1 MIPFFR
7 PPSFDLGPFTLEVF
21 GVFVMIGVL
30 VGAKLAANH
39 AARSGLDRNLLSD
52 FAFWALIGGVIGGH
66 LMHLFAY
73 HPEELRQGG
82 IVKLLK
88 VWDGLSS
95 TGGLIGAVLTAVW
108 FFRSKKTPFH
118 RYADSLALGTAVGWG
133 IARIGCFAVHDHPG
147 RVTDFFLG
155 VQFPANAL
163 GPGTP
168 AAVRHDLGLYDA
180 LALFAFSA
188 VLYAL
193 RDRPRF
199 QGRLLPLLSL
209 LYGISRFLFDFLRAA
224 PGDLG
229 YVDARYLGLT
239 PAQYVCFAFV
249 AYGLYGLF
257 GPRLDGGP
265 HASTP
270 ATAPSKKSKAAA
282 R

>member
-1 MIPFFR
+1 MIPFYR
-7 PPSFDLGPFTLEVF
+7 PPSLELGPFTLEVF

-30 VGAKLAANH
+30 VGARLAANH
-39 AARSGLDRNLLSD
+39 AARSGLDRNLLAD
-52 FAFWALIGGVIGGH
+52 FAFWALIGGVVGGH
-66 LMHLFAY
+66 LMHLLAY

-95 TGGLIGAVLTAVW
+95 TGGLIGGVLTAVW
-108 FFRSKKTPFH
+108 FFRSKKVAFH
-118 RYADSLALGTAVGWG
+118 RYADSLALGTAMGWG

-155 VQFPANAL
+155 VQFPANVL
-163 GPGTP
+163 GPGTV
-168 AAVRHDLGLYDA
+168 ASVRHDLGLYDA
-180 LALFAFSA
+180 LALFGIGAL
-188 VLYAL
+188 LYAL

-209 LYGISRFLFDFLRAA
+209 LYGVARFCFDFLRAS
-224 PGDLG
+224 DLS

-239 PAQYVCFAFV
+239 PAQYVCFAFL
-249 AYGLYGLF
+249 AYGLYGVF

-265 HASTP
+265 LP
-270 ATAPSKKSKAAA
+270 AGAGKKQGKSAT